1 MKIAIYQIAIE
12 RDENRLAFQSL
23 NHIISVS
30 NGRVPAKLY
39 DCVFAGEVSAQTLE
53 DIFYVFNMEHPS
65 GYKGRSLSVSDVVEI
80 FLASGESEFYYCEP
94 IGFKRI
100 RFERSKPN
108 AERKINQALQ
118 HKQEASNYRRLLWPK
133 RRISQ

>member
-30 NGRVPAKLY
+30 NGPAELY
-39 DCVFAGEVSAQTLE
+39 DCVFAGEVSVQTLE
-53 DIFYVFNMEHPS
+53 DTFYVFNMEHPS

-100 RFERSKPN
+100 RFEKG
-108 AERKINQALQ
+108 
-118 HKQEASNYRRLLWPK
+118 
-133 RRISQ
+133 

>member
-30 NGRVPAKLY
+30 NGPSPAELY

-53 DIFYVFNMEHPS
+53 DIFYVFNMELSLPVTK
-65 GYKGRSLSVSDVVEI
+65 GGRSPVSDVVEI
-80 FLASGESEFYYCEP
+80 FLASGGSEF
-94 IGFKRI
+94 
-100 RFERSKPN
+100 
-108 AERKINQALQ
+108 
-118 HKQEASNYRRLLWPK
+118 LLL
-133 RRISQ
+133 

>member
-30 NGRVPAKLY
+30 NGRVPAELY

-80 FLASGESEFYYCEP
+80 FLASVVEIFLASGESEFYYCEP

-100 RFERSKPN
+100 RFEKG
-108 AERKINQALQ
+108 
-118 HKQEASNYRRLLWPK
+118 
-133 RRISQ
+133 

>member
-30 NGRVPAKLY
+30 NGRVPVELY

-65 GYKGRSLSVSDVVEI
+65 GYKGRSLSVSDVVEVSSI
-80 FLASGESEFYYCEP
+80 TVSQSGSS
-94 IGFKRI
+94 GFAL
-100 RFERSKPN
+100 ERGKPN
-108 AERKINQALQ
+108 AE
-118 HKQEASNYRRLLWPK
+118 HKNKSGFTAQTGGVELSAPPVA
-133 RRISQ
+133 

>member
-30 NGRVPAKLY
+30 NGRVPAELY

-53 DIFYVFNMEHPS
+53 DTAA
-65 GYKGRSLSVSDVVEI
+65 
-80 FLASGESEFYYCEP
+80 FLPEYPEKS
-94 IGFKRI
+94 KRD
-100 RFERSKPN
+100 ST
-108 AERKINQALQ
+108 
-118 HKQEASNYRRLLWPK
+118 
-133 RRISQ
+133 ISCCWLNGG

>member
-30 NGRVPAKLY
+30 NGRVPAELY

-65 GYKGRSLSVSDVVEI
+65 GYKGRSL
-80 FLASGESEFYYCEP
+80 FLASGGSEFYYCEP

-100 RFERSKPN
+100 RFEK
-108 AERKINQALQ
+108 E
-118 HKQEASNYRRLLWPK
+118 
-133 RRISQ
+133 